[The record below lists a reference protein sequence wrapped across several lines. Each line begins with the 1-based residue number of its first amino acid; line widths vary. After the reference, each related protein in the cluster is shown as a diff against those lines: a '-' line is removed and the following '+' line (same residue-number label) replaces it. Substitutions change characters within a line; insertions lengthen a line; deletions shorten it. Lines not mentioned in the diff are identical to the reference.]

1 MAVNNKFIIIYT
13 TFPDLK
19 ITKKIIDGLLKK
31 RLIACANIF
40 KIDSIYIWKKKIEKA
55 KEYGVFIKTRKA
67 KYKSVEFYI
76 KNNHPYEVPEII
88 CWDIKDGQSLYLAWI
103 EKETE

>member
-19 ITKKIIDGLLKK
+19 TTKKIINGLLKN

-40 KIDSIYIWKKKIEKA
+40 TVDSIYIWKKKIEKA
-55 KEYGVFIKTRKA
+55 KEFGVLMKTK
-67 KYKSVEFYI
+67 KTNYKIIQKYI
-76 KNNHPYEVPEII
+76 KEKHPYEVPVIV
-88 CWDIKDGQSLYLAWI
+88 CWNIEDGLPSYLQWI
-103 EKETE
+103 EDVT